1 MNKAKKM
8 NKTFVLKRNHVLV
21 LRTCNADLSSY
32 NDFRWPEKGKVS
44 CSDWNPVALCGHGLH
59 GLLWGQGDGS
69 YMNWDIDAKW
79 LVVQVLKKEI
89 VDLTG
94 KVKFPKAEV
103 VFCGDRSGAAK
114 LVGAFAPAGTVIVGG
129 TATAGERGTA
139 TAGYRGTATAGEH
152 GTLAIRYWDAKKQK
166 YRVAIAETGE
176 CGIKPGTPYK
186 FENGKFAEQT
196 IQKKKVA

>member
-139 TAGYRGTATAGEH
+139 TPGEH